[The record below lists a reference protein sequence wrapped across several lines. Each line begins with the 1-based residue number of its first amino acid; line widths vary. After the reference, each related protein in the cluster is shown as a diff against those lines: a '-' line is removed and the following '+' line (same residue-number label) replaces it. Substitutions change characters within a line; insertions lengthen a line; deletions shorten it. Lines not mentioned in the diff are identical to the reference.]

1 MLMKHV
7 IFIYKKGSHKLNTS
21 GRRRRRGNTSIL
33 SKEDRKID
41 IGSLRRTQIITTFG
55 PGSIVDMKDFTVTLA
70 GLDKWQAGLDN
81 TINEYNLQRQLKV
94 NYFIS
99 PKASND
105 VMFKKSE
112 DMQAYIFPE
121 YWLCTN
127 CGCIANYKE
136 FTKFGLE
143 RKSCPLCHE
152 KNDKIVSSRFIIAC
166 DDGHMDDFP
175 YHWWV
180 HREVSDDEKHICKP
194 ERLKMI
200 NFGTTGGIDAIGIK
214 CLTCKK
220 VVSMKS
226 IFSKNALEGYS
237 CTKKRPWL
245 NDIDNNC
252 EATKPKVLM
261 SKGTNVYFSKHESTL
276 SIPPW
281 SNKIQKIIRIPEIWD
296 SIKPIADE
304 SGLENFIRTNWKR
317 DFQFTL
323 GDLSESKV
331 KDVIR
336 QINRRKKSYGPI
348 SKEEIRQE
356 EYKALIGGNQDDDE
370 FKTIRHTNLSPT
382 LSSHITSLT
391 AVRKLREVM
400 ALVDFDRI
408 TPKDLGN
415 ESNSYTKLAKR
426 QDLGWLPAIELFG
439 EGIFIEF
446 SESKLVEWEN
456 RSNVLKR
463 YHLIEDNL
471 RNSIIQKRN
480 LSPRYV
486 LLHTLAHLLIKQLV
500 VSSGYGS
507 ASLKE
512 RIYATYS
519 EDQVENPISMSGILI
534 YTASSDADGSLG
546 GLVSQIDNLEGII
559 HNMLNESS
567 WCTNDPLC
575 ITSKGQ
581 GIDNL
586 NLAACHS
593 CVLLPETSCESRN
606 IFLDRAFVVG
616 DLDDD
621 TISFF
626 KDYK

>member
-1 MLMKHV
+1 
-7 IFIYKKGSHKLNTS
+7 
-21 GRRRRRGNTSIL
+21 
-33 SKEDRKID
+33 
-41 IGSLRRTQIITTFG
+41 
-55 PGSIVDMKDFTVTLA
+55 
-70 GLDKWQAGLDN
+70 
-81 TINEYNLQRQLKV
+81 
-94 NYFIS
+94 
-99 PKASND
+99 
-105 VMFKKSE
+105 
-112 DMQAYIFPE
+112 
-121 YWLCTN
+121 
-127 CGCIANYKE
+127 
-136 FTKFGLE
+136 
-143 RKSCPLCHE
+143 
-152 KNDKIVSSRFIIAC
+152 
-166 DDGHMDDFP
+166 
-175 YHWWV
+175 
-180 HREVSDDEKHICKP
+180 
-194 ERLKMI
+194 
-200 NFGTTGGIDAIGIK
+200 
-214 CLTCKK
+214 
-220 VVSMKS
+220 
-226 IFSKNALEGYS
+226 
-237 CTKKRPWL
+237 
-245 NDIDNNC
+245 
-252 EATKPKVLM
+252 
-261 SKGTNVYFSKHESTL
+261 
-276 SIPPW
+276 
-281 SNKIQKIIRIPEIWD
+281 
-296 SIKPIADE
+296 
-304 SGLENFIRTNWKR
+304 
-317 DFQFTL
+317 
-323 GDLSESKV
+323 
-331 KDVIR
+331 
-336 QINRRKKSYGPI
+336 
-348 SKEEIRQE
+348 
-356 EYKALIGGNQDDDE
+356 
-370 FKTIRHTNLSPT
+370 
-382 LSSHITSLT
+382 
-391 AVRKLREVM
+391 M

-519 EDQVENPISMSGILI
+519 EDQVENPIPMSGILI